1 MVTRA
6 KYIWMDG
13 KLINWDEA
21 RVHVLVHTLHYGL
34 GVFEGIRC
42 YACADGRSAVFRLKD
57 HVRRLF
63 DSAKIVMMELPYTQE
78 EIYNATLETLKAN
91 WQKEAYIRPIA
102 FIGEGVMGLH
112 PQDNPINVAIVTWE
126 WGAYLGEEGLKN
138 GIRVKVSS
146 FNRHYVNAMMTKA
159 KVVGNY
165 VNSILAKLEVLKAGY
180 DEAIMLDTEGY
191 VSEATGENLFIVR
204 DGVLKTTPLTSVLP
218 GITRDSLITLAK
230 DNGYAVIEERF
241 TRDELYV
248 ADEAFFCGTAAEV
261 TPIREV
267 DDRQIGAGR
276 PGPITQKLQSL
287 YVDVVRGKVEKY
299 YHWLDFVE

>member
-1 MVTRA
+1 MVTKA

-91 WQKEAYIRPIA
+91 EQKEAYIRPIA
-102 FIGEGVMGLH
+102 FIGEGVMGLY
-112 PQDNPINVAIVTWE
+112 PQDNPIHVAIVTWE

-146 FNRHYVNAMMTKA
+146 FNRHYVNAMMAKA

-165 VNSILAKLEVLKAGY
+165 VNSILAKLEVVKAGY

-191 VSEATGENLFIVR
+191 VSEATGEDLFIVR

-287 YVDVVRGKVEKY
+287 YFDVVRGKMEKY

>member
-1 MVTRA
+1 
-6 KYIWMDG
+6 
-13 KLINWDEA
+13 
-21 RVHVLVHTLHYGL
+21 
-34 GVFEGIRC
+34 
-42 YACADGRSAVFRLKD
+42 
-57 HVRRLF
+57 
-63 DSAKIVMMELPYTQE
+63 
-78 EIYNATLETLKAN
+78 
-91 WQKEAYIRPIA
+91 
-102 FIGEGVMGLH
+102 
-112 PQDNPINVAIVTWE
+112 
-126 WGAYLGEEGLKN
+126 
-138 GIRVKVSS
+138 
-146 FNRHYVNAMMTKA
+146 MTKA

-165 VNSILAKLEVLKAGY
+165 VNSILAKLEVVKAGY

-287 YVDVVRGKVEKY
+287 YFDVVKGRVEKY